1 MMTLYSQSFIDVREL
16 VLDTEIISETATL
29 PRCVMYLLLDDV
41 TYVFLLFP
49 SKSILSPHSTLVSTV
64 TVQSEYDQLHL
75 NFNTI

>member
-16 VLDTEIISETATL
+16 VLDAENISETTIL

>member
-1 MMTLYSQSFIDVREL
+1 MTILYSQSFIDVREL
-16 VLDTEIISETATL
+16 VLDAGNISETAIL

-41 TYVFLLFP
+41 MYVFLLFP

-75 NFNTI
+75 DFNTT